1 MGGNCRGNGCT
12 GASEFVKQGNE
23 QAFSIEKKFKNT
35 EKCDI
40 LKLCHKIGFE
50 EYFGNDK
57 EDNRFT

>member
-1 MGGNCRGNGCT
+1 M
-12 GASEFVKQGNE
+12 
-23 QAFSIEKKFKNT
+23 EKKFKNT

>member
-1 MGGNCRGNGCT
+1 M
-12 GASEFVKQGNE
+12 
-23 QAFSIEKKFKNT
+23 EKKFKNT

-57 EDNRFT
+57 EDNRFTWQIFFFIIKVTGGRPV